1 LEDYTL
7 SLVRKAFWPAF
18 IALAVMVLLGAMGQ
32 GGTKSAFAKV
42 STGDV
47 CLITNNTSGE
57 DIDIDGEDI
66 IGVDQTNDYSF
77 YVQDDLDSYGDVNLD
92 DDVGD
97 SDITSEFGDDIN
109 NTDHLSDL
117 DVENGDNVCGKT
129 DDELIA
135 DLAADVLNILEDAVE
150 DGEPCALLIST
161 ACAAPTPDDHNNNG
175 GGFGD
180 VLGSPGVNDGD
191 IDCGYAQPL
200 GTASCNISHALLSA
214 AADAIAAE
222 IFDGNDDCD
231 DLGTIGEHAV
241 IDAANGPDNV
251 TNEFVAG
258 QLHDYVQDSCHNQWI
273 NSRQAGDWG
282 DIDYS
287 GTIGDDGYVEVDV
300 TCNES
305 GQFDLSF
312 ANVDGDPGQITVK
325 CGDEA
330 NKTNSSLKAYPTKVE
345 IVPAQGSVSHSM
357 IEALL
362 ADKNN
367 LPSITGRDVFWT
379 TDKCAI
385 ESSYFDNSD
394 PSVRENNFEGQ
405 ETIYKTNLN
414 ANYLPSADAVE
425 NSDSAKKLPD
435 STSGEDN
442 TTTFQVTSSGGT
454 VRTVAGAILHCGAQA
469 VSNVTPGTANIT
481 AVIEVPD
488 GSDIVL
494 TTTVTVVGPPA
505 SPILVAA
512 DQTSVK
518 CGDRVT
524 VTVTVK
530 DAAGQ
535 NVSDH
540 TRVEA
545 VTNAGG
551 VLGGTGSTVGGF
563 NNVNPVS
570 STVAETFSGVA
581 TFYLITSEAQPGIY
595 DVTIATGGGGSVA
608 DQQLG
613 GLFSTPV
620 VTGHVQV
627 SCASQVPT
635 FAVAAPA
642 TPAATITAPRTGQG
656 ITAPNTGDAG
666 LAAADSGNAWLLYV
680 VIGGVAFA
688 LAGVASVKFARR

>member
-1 LEDYTL
+1 
-7 SLVRKAFWPAF
+7 
-18 IALAVMVLLGAMGQ
+18 M
-32 GGTKSAFAKV
+32 
-42 STGDV
+42 
-47 CLITNNTSGE
+47 
-57 DIDIDGEDI
+57 
-66 IGVDQTNDYSF
+66 
-77 YVQDDLDSYGDVNLD
+77 
-92 DDVGD
+92 
-97 SDITSEFGDDIN
+97 
-109 NTDHLSDL
+109 
-117 DVENGDNVCGKT
+117 
-129 DDELIA
+129 
-135 DLAADVLNILEDAVE
+135 
-150 DGEPCALLIST
+150 
-161 ACAAPTPDDHNNNG
+161 TPDDTNHTPADNTG
-175 GGFGD
+175 G
-180 VLGSPGVNDGD
+180 LGVNDGD
-191 IDCGYAQPL
+191 IDCGYVVVP
-200 GTASCNISHALLSA
+200 GGPCNISASLVKA
-214 AADAIAAE
+214 AADAVAAE

-231 DLGTIGEHAV
+231 DLGMVAEHAILAV
-241 IDAANGPDNV
+241 ANGPDNASA
-251 TNEFVAG
+251 EFIAG
-258 QLHDYVQDSCHNQWI
+258 QFHDYIQDDCHDQLSNA
-273 NSRQAGDWG
+273 AGDWS

-312 ANVDGDPGQITVK
+312 ANTDGDPGQITVK

-330 NKTNSSLKAYPTKVE
+330 NKTNSKLSAFPTKVE

-367 LPSITGRDVFWT
+367 LPSIVGRDVFWT

-394 PSVRENNFEGQ
+394 PSVRESNFEGQ

-442 TTTFQVTSSGGT
+442 TTSFQVTSSGGT
-454 VRTVAGAILHCGAQA
+454 VRTVAGAILHCGADHA
-469 VSNVTPGTANIT
+469 SNVTPGTANIT